1 MRQAFFRRV
10 NYGTSFVAVHANECT
25 CGYVTMIRW
34 SGTGRTIEY
43 TLTISSFLTMLRVI
57 TKNSG
62 LIIPQIR
69 TNAHNELAGMRFRAQ
84 IETAFNIEAGIFHRR
99 YRDLTIIVHSDRTI
113 HNHDNQRRSRNC
125 SISLRASGP
134 LADRERFLP
143 CQFMRE
149 YIYIYYIYI
158 YIYPLNFLAIDLRG
172 FIVTRKKQE
181 RKRNMKHE
189 IDPTLP
195 CISFFFAT
203 WVATGGGEETKRKTA
218 NTNWETASRHSVNRW
233 PPAN

>member
-149 YIYIYYIYI
+149 YIYIYIIYIYI
-158 YIYPLNFLAIDLRG
+158 YISIEFPCDWSPRFHRNKKK
-172 FIVTRKKQE
+172 TRKEK
-181 RKRNMKHE
+181 KHE
-189 IDPTLP
+189 ARDR
-195 CISFFFAT
+195 SH
-203 WVATGGGEETKRKTA
+203 VAMYFLLLRDLSRDRRRGGNEKENGKHKLR
-218 NTNWETASRHSVNRW
+218 NGF
-233 PPAN
+233 PPFR